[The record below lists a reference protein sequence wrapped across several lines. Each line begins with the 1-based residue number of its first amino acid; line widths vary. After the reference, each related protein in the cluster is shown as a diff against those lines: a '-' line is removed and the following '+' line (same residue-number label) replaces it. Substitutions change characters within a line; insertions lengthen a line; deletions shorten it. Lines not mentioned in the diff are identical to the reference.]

1 MSYCHIIK
9 FAMVRIHIGG
19 QPCSDRTNTIVKQ
32 DESWQDKYIEL
43 IEQMNILVENLNL
56 IDREE
61 C

>member
-1 MSYCHIIK
+1 
-9 FAMVRIHIGG
+9 MVRIHTGE

-56 IDREE
+56 IDRENVNRSR
-61 C
+61 